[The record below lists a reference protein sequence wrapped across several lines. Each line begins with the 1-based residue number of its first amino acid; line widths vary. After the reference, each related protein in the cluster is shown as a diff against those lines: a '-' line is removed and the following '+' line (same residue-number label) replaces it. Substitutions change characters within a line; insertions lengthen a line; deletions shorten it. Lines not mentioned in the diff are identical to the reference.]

1 MNILFFYFKIL
12 GAIMKL
18 LCSDSF
24 AFDSKGLVLWVI
36 GFFSFLIA
44 GFSCIFFGPMNYG
57 SNISS

>member
-1 MNILFFYFKIL
+1 MNILFFYFEIL

-44 GFSCIFFGPMNYG
+44 GFSCMFFWSYELR
-57 SNISS
+57 